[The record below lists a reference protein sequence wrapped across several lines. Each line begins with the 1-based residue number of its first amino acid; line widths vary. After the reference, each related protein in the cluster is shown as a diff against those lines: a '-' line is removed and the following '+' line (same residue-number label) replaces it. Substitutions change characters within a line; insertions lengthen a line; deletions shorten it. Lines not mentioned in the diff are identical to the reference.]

1 MSQPTLF
8 IPHGGGPCFFM
19 RPGDGGPTGIWD
31 RMGEY
36 LKGIAGTLAERPKAV
51 VIISGHWEEPR
62 PTIYAPTTSKL
73 LFDYSGFPDYTY
85 HLRYPAAS
93 DAVVAGRVK
102 QLLEIAGFA
111 RGENTDRGF
120 DHGVFIPLMLIYPD
134 ADVPVVQLSLEAGYD
149 PERHLAMGRALAPLR
164 DEGVLIVGSGMSY
177 HNLRA
182 FGDARENGPAAEF
195 DAWLNDAV
203 INAPLR
209 AQSFTSWR
217 SAPGALRAHPRP
229 EHLIPL
235 FVAAGAA
242 MDEPAVRDYSDTIF
256 GKAVSGFRFG

>member
-1 MSQPTLF
+1 MKQPTLF

-19 RPGDGGPTGIWD
+19 RPGDGWATGTWD

-36 LKGIAGTLAERPKAV
+36 LKGIASTLPARPKAIL
-51 VIISGHWEEPR
+51 IISGHWEER
-62 PTIYAPTTSKL
+62 PPSIYAPTTSKL

-85 HLRYPAAS
+85 HLRYPAPS
-93 DAVVAGRVK
+93 DAAVGRLVQ
-102 QLLEIAGFA
+102 QLLQEGGFA
-111 RGENTDRGF
+111 CGENEERGF
-120 DHGVFIPLMLIYPD
+120 DHGVFIPLMLIYPN

-195 DAWLNDAV
+195 DAWLTDAV
-203 INAPLR
+203 TNAPLR
-209 AQSFTSWR
+209 AKRFTNWQ
-217 SAPGALRAHPRP
+217 SAPGALRAHPHP

-242 MDEPAVRDYSDTIF
+242 MDEPAVRDYSDIIL

>member
-1 MSQPTLF
+1 MRQPTLF

-19 RPGDGGPTGIWD
+19 RPGEGSPTGTWD
-31 RMGEY
+31 SMGAY
-36 LKGIAGTLAERPKAV
+36 LKGIAATLPERPKAIL
-51 VIISGHWEEPR
+51 IISGHWEER
-62 PTIYAPTTSKL
+62 LPTIYAPAVAKL

-93 DAVVAGRVK
+93 DAAVAARVK
-102 QLLEIAGFA
+102 QLLETTGFA
-111 RGENTDRGF
+111 CGEDSDRGF
-120 DHGVFIPLMLIYPD
+120 DHGVFIPLMLMYPD

-149 PERHLAMGRALAPLR
+149 AARHLAMGRALAPLR
-164 DEGVLIVGSGMSY
+164 NEGVLIIGSGMSY

-182 FGDARENGPAAEF
+182 FGDARENQAAAEF
-195 DAWLNDAV
+195 DEWLFAAV
-203 INAPLR
+203 TNTPLR
-209 AQSFTSWR
+209 AGAFTNWA
-217 SAPGALRAHPRP
+217 SAPGALRAHPQP

-242 MDEPAVRDYSDTIF
+242 LEEPAVRDYSDRVF